1 MFLRLLIFLYHII
14 GFSVP
19 GIIGYIYQ
27 QIDVNSTSMFITIC
41 IGGVANGIEGV
52 LEPFIQCIRY
62 SAIFCMGFFLILQR
76 ARQSCEEVLGWKVYF
91 ISVKTEF
98 A

>member
-1 MFLRLLIFLYHII
+1 MK
-14 GFSVP
+14 
-19 GIIGYIYQ
+19 
-27 QIDVNSTSMFITIC
+27 
-41 IGGVANGIEGV
+41 GIEGV

-76 ARQSCEEVLGWKVYF
+76 ARQTCEKELDWNVYL

>member
-1 MFLRLLIFLYHII
+1 MF
-14 GFSVP
+14 V
-19 GIIGYIYQ
+19 
-27 QIDVNSTSMFITIC
+27 TIC

-76 ARQSCEEVLGWKVYF
+76 ARQSCEEELDWKVYF

-98 A
+98 AE